1 MSISNRIPQQS
12 RFIATSNIFSAA
24 FGVPVIG
31 KYSFDVAANDRQI
44 VIPLQPNTV
53 YLLDRL
59 SFSGTIP
66 QETYFS
72 AIDTL
77 PTIIF
82 RYRITGE
89 VVYMRSIP
97 VIQYSDGKE
106 SAAWVLTNKGGDDLV
121 LTLRGVLNQTADM
134 VGIDPV
140 KLNVGCEIYAIDEN
154 VYNATFRDKTPATFA
169 RDVLR
174 K

>member
-1 MSISNRIPQQS
+1 MSVSNRIPQQS

-24 FGVPVIG
+24 FNTPVVG
-31 KYSFDVAANDRQI
+31 KYSFDVAANERQI
-44 VIPLQPNTV
+44 VIPLQSNTV

-77 PTIIF
+77 PTITF
-82 RYRITGE
+82 RYRIGNE

-97 VIQYSDGKE
+97 LIQYSDGKE
-106 SAAWVLTNKGGDDLV
+106 SAAWLLTNKGGEDLV
-121 LTLRGVLNQTADM
+121 ITLRGVLNQTADM
-134 VGIDPV
+134 VGVDPV
-140 KLNVGCEIYAIDEN
+140 KLNVGCEIYAVDEKI
-154 VYNATFRDKTPATFA
+154 YNATFRDATPGTFA
-169 RDVLR
+169 ESVMR